1 MSYVYKG
8 RYNNQNMQTFFNK
21 CLDYNIEHEN
31 GDAQA
36 PLPPPLSE
44 TTILIYDSIVS
55 ELPLLPS
62 RQEVISRTSN
72 AFHKSINKVNDN
84 HNILKQYLERI
95 T

>member
-1 MSYVYKG
+1 
-8 RYNNQNMQTFFNK
+8 MQA
-21 CLDYNIEHEN
+21 LLLH
-31 GDAQA
+31 
-36 PLPPPLSE
+36 PHVE
-44 TTILIYDSIVS
+44 TVNSKSTTVIVS

-95 T
+95 TKTLY